1 METIGTIIAL
11 LGGVFVFASALAL
24 AFAREESSEVSEWHW
39 GDVFLLGG
47 AISFLRGLICGIS
60 DGFTNRKSS
69 NFILTAIFFGSVAT
83 AIVGVIISP

>member
-11 LGGVFVFASALAL
+11 LGGVFASASALAL
-24 AFAREESSEVSEWHW
+24 AFAREESSEVSAWQW

-47 AISFLRGLICGIS
+47 AISFLQGLIRGS
-60 DGFTNRKSS
+60 LDGLTNRKSS
-69 NFILTAIFFGSVAT
+69 TFILTLIFFGSVAT